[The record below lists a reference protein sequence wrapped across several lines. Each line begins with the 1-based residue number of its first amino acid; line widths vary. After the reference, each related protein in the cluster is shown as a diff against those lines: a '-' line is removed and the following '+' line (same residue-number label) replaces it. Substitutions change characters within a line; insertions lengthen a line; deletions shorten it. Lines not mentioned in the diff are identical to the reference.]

1 MTKMTK
7 MTKKQI
13 VYFYTY
19 IACIIIIPVV
29 LSLIADSIPKNDSL
43 SPSGHP
49 FEFIDDRAFF
59 IWLGLDLGLYLYPLH
74 LIFINKTTL
83 KISKSLFLPSIIFAI
98 LLPPAVLIL
107 SDASAREFFFIFM
120 SYVGIAFVIPFLIIY
135 YIKRKI

>member
-1 MTKMTK
+1 MTKITK

-49 FEFIDDRAFF
+49 FECIDDRAFF

-74 LIFINKTTL
+74 IFINKTTL

-120 SYVGIAFVIPFLIIY
+120 SYVVIAFVIPFLIIY